1 MDESYRN
8 DMLKSAGQAWKNF
21 KNKLT
26 KEYIAKWLIEQPP
39 EMYDFIDK
47 EVWDIFV
54 AQRNSAEFK
63 VNITHIFIFKFPY
76 N

>member
-8 DMLKSAGQAWKNF
+8 DMLISAGQAWKNF

-26 KEYIAKWLIEQPP
+26 KEYIAKGIIEQPP

-47 EVWDIFV
+47 EVWDRFV
-54 AQRNSAEFK
+54 A
-63 VNITHIFIFKFPY
+63 
-76 N
+76 